1 MKNKLPIKYENGFFF
16 KIKNFFSNIFR
27 KNYAVVKEKNE
38 IIKENKTEIVNIES
52 EFEKMK
58 SASNKAKIEEDIFTL
73 IEKHPEL
80 IETLSIDK
88 LKVLSDICNK
98 IIEENDRQI
107 KKLNRKFYN
116 V

>member
-16 KIKNFFSNIFR
+16 KIKNFFRNIFR
-27 KNYAVVKEKNE
+27 KKYDVVEEFE
-38 IIKENKTEIVNIES
+38 IIKENKTEINNVES
-52 EFEKMK
+52 EFERMK
-58 SASNKAKIEEDIFTL
+58 QISNKAKIEEDIFAL

-98 IIEENDRQI
+98 IIEENDRKI
-107 KKLNRKFYN
+107 KQLKRGA
-116 V
+116 

>member
-27 KNYAVVKEKNE
+27 KNYDVVEEHE
-38 IIKENKTEIVNIES
+38 IIKGNKIEINNIES
-52 EFEKMK
+52 EFAKMK
-58 SASNKAKIEEDIFTL
+58 RASNKAKIKEDIFTL
-73 IEKHPEL
+73 IEKQPEL

-98 IIEENDRQI
+98 IIEENDRKI
-107 KKLNRKFYN
+107 KQLKRGA
-116 V
+116 